1 VRKSCATATLPLN
14 SGVSFHNSQEVCVE
28 KTSKMAAKIAGNMIL
43 GGALT
48 NFLIEKVESS
58 SNATDEAAK
67 KDLETLNQEAIRQR
81 IEMELALQH
90 ARIAQELAIAQRI
103 ENAKSVEIEE
113 YYDISNKGQA
123 GLGVDAASQTAS
135 LGVSGEHNKVSKRV
149 YRFTG
154 FKMNSEIEAIEQNQS

>member
-1 VRKSCATATLPLN
+1 
-14 SGVSFHNSQEVCVE
+14 
-28 KTSKMAAKIAGNMIL
+28 MIF

-58 SNATDEAAK
+58 SNAADEASK
-67 KDLETLNQEAIRQR
+67 QDLETLSQEAARQR

-103 ENAKSVEIEE
+103 ENATSVEIEE
-113 YYDISNKGQA
+113 YYDINNKGQG
-123 GLGVDAASQTAS
+123 GLNVDATSQTAS
-135 LGVSGEHNKVSKRV
+135 LGASGEQNKVSKRV

-154 FKMNSEIEAIEQNQS
+154 FKFASETKIIE

>member
-1 VRKSCATATLPLN
+1 
-14 SGVSFHNSQEVCVE
+14 
-28 KTSKMAAKIAGNMIL
+28 MAAKIAGNMIL

-58 SNATDEAAK
+58 SNAADEAAK

-103 ENAKSVEIEE
+103 ENATSVEIEE
-113 YYDISNKGQA
+113 FYDISRKGQG
-123 GLGVDAASQTAS
+123 GLGVDAVSRTAS

-154 FKMNSEIEAIEQNQS
+154 FKLNSETETIEQN